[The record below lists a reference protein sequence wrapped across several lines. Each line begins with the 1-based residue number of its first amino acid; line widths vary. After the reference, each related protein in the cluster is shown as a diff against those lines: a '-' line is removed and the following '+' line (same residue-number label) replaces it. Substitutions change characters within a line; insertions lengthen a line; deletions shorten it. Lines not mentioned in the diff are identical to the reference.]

1 MAVALTLL
9 VAWQASREEYLVPDS
24 GAGYWIGIAGA
35 LVILSVLVY
44 PWRKKNARSTR
55 WGKIAKWFK
64 FHMVMGVL
72 GPTLIII
79 HSNFTLK
86 SINATVA
93 MATMLIVVASGI
105 IGRFLYAKTHQDLYG
120 AKAEVRALLDD
131 AQAMEAAVGED
142 MNWPLEMMA
151 EMKTFESVI
160 TLQNLSAPQSVR
172 LIVLMA
178 FQTRASRQRLGHKV
192 RTMLSER
199 AQRERW
205 DRRRYAQSLALER
218 AHLDRFFAT
227 VRKAAGLK
235 LYSRLLGLWHLMHF
249 PLFML
254 LIIAAIV
261 HVVAVHLY

>member
-24 GAGYWIGIAGA
+24 GAGYWIGVAGA
-35 LVILSVLVY
+35 LVILSVLFY

-72 GPTLIII
+72 GPALIII

-93 MATMLIVVASGI
+93 MATMLFVVASGI

-131 AQAMEAAVGED
+131 AEAMEAAFGED
-142 MNWPLEMMA
+142 MNWPPEMMA

-160 TLQNLSAPQSVR
+160 TRQSLSAPQSLK
-172 LIVLMA
+172 LIILMA
-178 FQTRASRQRLGHKV
+178 FQTRASRRRLGHKV
-192 RTMLSER
+192 RTILSER
-199 AQRERW
+199 AEQEHW
-205 DRRRYAQSLALER
+205 DHRRYGQRLGLVR
-218 AHLDRFFAT
+218 THLDQFFAT

-235 LYSRLLGLWHLMHF
+235 LYTRLLGLWHLMHF
-249 PLFML
+249 PLYML